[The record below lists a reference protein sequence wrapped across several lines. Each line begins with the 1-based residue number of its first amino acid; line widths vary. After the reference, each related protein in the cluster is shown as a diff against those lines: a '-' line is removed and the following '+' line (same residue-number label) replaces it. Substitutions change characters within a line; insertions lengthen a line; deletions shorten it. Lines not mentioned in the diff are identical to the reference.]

1 MSTLTRTFGVL
12 VLTLFAL
19 SSRAAQ
25 ANETSSEK
33 QPLLRPIRVGL
44 CGGLSPDCYF
54 LSGKIELA
62 HRYVAVN
69 AHLSPIPTV
78 VMWGGGSIKV
88 YPGGAVHRRTISL
101 RPYLFVGKS
110 GSKDRYVGDSV
121 PGGGIGADIHVGP
134 SKKLIIQPSLSWVH
148 RNDLNY
154 SLSSAPPIGGSVSL
168 MRGHRTTIGNP

>member
-1 MSTLTRTFGVL
+1 MLIFVPNLIRAFSVL
-12 VLTLFAL
+12 VLTLVAL

-25 ANETSSEK
+25 ANDTPSEE
-33 QPLLRPIRVGL
+33 QPLLRPIRGGL

-134 SKKLIIQPSLSWVH
+134 SKKLIIQPSISWVH
-148 RNDLNY
+148 RNDVNS
-154 SLSSAPPIGGSVSL
+154 SLSTASPIGGSFSL
-168 MRGHRTTIGNP
+168 MRGY

>member
-1 MSTLTRTFGVL
+1 MPTFVPNLIREFSIL
-12 VLTLFAL
+12 VLALVAL
-19 SSRAAQ
+19 SSHSAQ
-25 ANETSSEK
+25 AKDTPSEE
-33 QPLLRPIRVGL
+33 QPLLRPIRSGL

-110 GSKDRYVGDSV
+110 GSKDLYVGDSV

-134 SKKLIIQPSLSWVH
+134 SKKLIIQPSISWVH
-148 RNDLNY
+148 RNDVN
-154 SLSSAPPIGGSVSL
+154 SSHSTAPPISGSFSL
-168 MRGHRTTIGNP
+168 MRGY